1 LVAPEEIARINPA
14 ISLRGVIGG
23 AFCPTDGFLRPLRI
37 LEGYRAAAERLGARF
52 AWSVEATG
60 IARDAEGLARFVET
74 RAGRIETEVVVNAA
88 GPWAR
93 RIAAMAGVDL
103 PVEPLRRQVLP
114 TVPTNALPETMPMT
128 IWADDGY
135 HLRTRDGRA
144 LLLWPSPG
152 APGDPFDISVDP
164 EWIRVVETA
173 TRERVPAL
181 EAVPT
186 DTAASWAGLYE
197 VTPDKHAVLGPAP
210 GCPNLHLVNGSSGHG
225 VMHAPALGHL
235 LAEWIVDGRTPT
247 LDTGPLDP
255 GRFERGELNRAPRLL

>member
-1 LVAPEEIARINPA
+1 
-14 ISLRGVIGG
+14 
-23 AFCPTDGFLRPLRI
+23 
-37 LEGYRAAAERLGARF
+37 
-52 AWSVEATG
+52 
-60 IARDAEGLARFVET
+60 
-74 RAGRIETEVVVNAA
+74 
-88 GPWAR
+88 
-93 RIAAMAGVDL
+93 MAGVDL

-164 EWIRVVETA
+164 EWIRDVETA